1 MDKRMISKIYAWL
14 TVLSA
19 MVLLIGAAF
28 CWQLMKPA
36 DVAYIDIGKLVSGYQ
51 MKKDLD
57 KQANVDLQRIK
68 SVSDSLKMIKKA
80 VLGTPTPRLDSQLQ
94 YVQYA
99 FQQYYE
105 QSNRSISEKIWERL
119 NPLMEQYGKERKIR
133 LLVGANGAG
142 TVLYGDKG
150 IDMTDD
156 LIKYLNGKY
165 EKGN

>member
-1 MDKRMISKIYAWL
+1 MDPKAISKVYRWL
-14 TVLSA
+14 AVLSA
-19 MVLLIGAAF
+19 LVLIIGMVL

-36 DVAYIDIGKLVSGYQ
+36 EVAYIDIGRLVGGYQ

-57 KQANVDLQRIK
+57 KQANGDLQRIK
-68 SVSDSLKMIKKA
+68 SVADSLKMIKKA
-80 VLGTPTPRLDSQLQ
+80 ALGTPTPRLDSQLQ

-105 QSNRSISEKIWERL
+105 QSNRKISEKIWERL
-119 NPLMEQYGKERKIR
+119 NPLLEQYGKERNIR

-156 LIKYLNGKY
+156 LIKYLNSKY

>member
-1 MDKRMISKIYAWL
+1 MDPKAINKVYRWL
-14 TVLSA
+14 AVLSA
-19 MVLLIGAAF
+19 FVLIIGVVL

-36 DVAYIDIGKLVSGYQ
+36 DVAYIDIGRLVSGYQ

-57 KQANVDLQRIK
+57 KQANGDLQRIK

-80 VLGTPTPRLDSQLQ
+80 AAGVPTPSLDSQLQ

-119 NPLMEQYGKERKIR
+119 NPLLEQYGKERKIR

-150 IDMTDD
+150 IDKTDD
-156 LIKYLNGKY
+156 LIKYLNSKY

>member
-14 TVLSA
+14 TILSA
-19 MVLLIGAAF
+19 MVLLIGATF

-36 DVAYIDIGKLVSGYQ
+36 DIAYIDIGKLVSGYQ

-57 KQANVDLQRIK
+57 KQANGDLQRIK
-68 SVSDSLKMIKKA
+68 SVTDSLKMIKKA
-80 VLGTPTPRLDSQLQ
+80 ALGTPTPRLDSQLQ

-105 QSNRSISEKIWERL
+105 QSNRKISEKIWERL
-119 NPLMEQYGKERKIR
+119 NPLLEQYGKERNIR

-156 LIKYLNGKY
+156 LIKYLNSKY